1 MQRKIELCEH
11 VIDRMNPH
19 PLQWVRRFVPP
30 PAGNS
35 EKIMNPS
42 PTTVLFLSTGDAA
55 RGLLAEALLRHKGGE
70 RFIAHSAGCSAL
82 KVSDPHA
89 LELLEDNGVF
99 TDDLYPKDWKDF
111 FESPRSILVDVIVTL
126 SEEARANCPQWPGDP
141 VRVHW
146 PVENPLA
153 AATEDERE
161 SKFRKC
167 FDTMSNRVDALI
179 KQRAPHS
186 PVELM
191 IQLRSIASVV

>member
-1 MQRKIELCEH
+1 
-11 VIDRMNPH
+11 MNPT
-19 PLQWVRRFVPP
+19 
-30 PAGNS
+30 
-35 EKIMNPS
+35 

-55 RGLLAEALLRHKGGE
+55 RGLMAEALLRHVGGD
-70 RFIAHSAGCSAL
+70 RFVAFSAGYAAL
-82 KVSDPHA
+82 TEADPRA
-89 LELLEDNGVF
+89 LQLLDYNNIYTEGLN
-99 TDDLYPKDWKDF
+99 PKGWSDF

-146 PVENPLA
+146 PVDDPCA
-153 AATEDERE
+153 ALNDDERE

-167 FDTMSNRVDALI
+167 FNTMQNRVEALI

-191 IQLRSIASVV
+191 FQLRSIASVV